1 MFSFGGTPYG
11 LYRISDNNEFDIF
24 TEKISK
30 GTLVLEKPN
39 KCPDNIYNIMKMC
52 WIIDYNL
59 RPTFSKILCEIEEI
73 LLNKESFD
81 THL

>member
-11 LYRISDNNEFDIF
+11 MYRISDNDEFDEF

-30 GTLVLEKPN
+30 GTLELEKPN
-39 KCPDNIYNIMKMC
+39 KCPNNVYDLMKMC
-52 WIIDYNL
+52 WIIDYNM

-73 LLNKESFD
+73 FSNKESFD